1 MFLGEYAHTI
11 DDKGRLT
18 VPARFRDQLAGG
30 AVVTRG
36 FDRHLILYTIESF
49 EKLVQKARALTNT
62 DPENRALNRLLFSG
76 ASEVTLD
83 RSNRINLPAF
93 LRDFA
98 GLDSDVMVVGA
109 GDYAEIWSQAG
120 WQDQLLSV
128 NDPVANARRFA
139 TLNLAT
145 AS

>member
-109 GDYAEIWSQAG
+109 GDYAEIWSPAG